1 MNSIQ
6 FLINYRVKLFLNPAS
21 FKVNFTCSSY
31 IPSHLTYFKQLELK
45 KIQSFE
51 LCWICKICNKFVL
64 CLFFRFGGPYG
75 GDFYP
80 ADVDPYY
87 AYEPTQDSQ
96 WSSTQVIDYKI

>member
-1 MNSIQ
+1 MFI
-6 FLINYRVKLFLNPAS
+6 
-21 FKVNFTCSSY
+21 
-31 IPSHLTYFKQLELK
+31 
-45 KIQSFE
+45 
-51 LCWICKICNKFVL
+51 
-64 CLFFRFGGPYG
+64 FFRFGGPYG